1 LRLDPGAFPASAQEL
16 LDVGE
21 GAGVVTAAEGQMT
34 LAGELEKGR
43 FGNFRFSSR
52 STRALRPYSKIT
64 L

>member
-1 LRLDPGAFPASAQEL
+1 
-16 LDVGE
+16 VGE